1 MDDFYDQLK
10 MSSNDNIKLILT
22 TENEYQDSDDSS
34 TDVEEFVEV
43 DFKKNNEESNKRTID
58 STDEIGSDMEN
69 ENGRRYNKI
78 FIIKRGNTNNLIIL
92 IILIIL
98 KILK

>member
-22 TENEYQDSDDSS
+22 PVTEYQDSNDSS

>member
-1 MDDFYDQLK
+1 LDDFYDQLK

-22 TENEYQDSDDSS
+22 PVTEYQDSNDSS

>member
-1 MDDFYDQLK
+1 LDDFYDQLK

-22 TENEYQDSDDSS
+22 PVTEYQDSDDSS

>member
-1 MDDFYDQLK
+1 LDDFYDQLK